1 MGTLPGG
8 RIVLKVG
15 VQGRLFE
22 STGSALRERS
32 QRSELDAFLT
42 EWRLQLCFVALL
54 LCRLLYPFFNS
65 PLEHLFSD
73 PQRHWQNGANFL
85 HPNILGAADP
95 RLFQAWIFV
104 VRSLSHDDAPKVLLA
119 CGILCAGMP
128 YGWYRALRELQPRRR
143 ALGCAIVIGL
153 IPESISVYGFFMNET
168 LLITL
173 LGYCFWLTLRAR
185 RKENVAA
192 FALAT
197 LLWLCA
203 ALTRTVAL
211 PMAALCLAWLW
222 LTQGQRLN
230 KFLVGAGIACLLIV
244 PAGLHGRDKLHFFAP
259 FGNLYFNEI
268 YHGSGLRDIAVDYGP
283 DGAYR
288 FGSPSFYNA
297 TFYPFSPWTTDR
309 RGVAAIKIDLTQ
321 GRAAWIDAN
330 ERLRRSC
337 TFPSWRER
345 LEDAAYLLVGPVWPN
360 SSTGTLMGCLTLWA
374 RWLLVPL
381 LVFVSWGLST
391 RRYRGD
397 AYLLPLCALGM
408 SALLLLQNEGVME
421 ARFREPLDAIVVCA
435 ALLVASRRG
444 GTAR

>member
-1 MGTLPGG
+1 MART
-8 RIVLKVG
+8 VG
-15 VQGRLFE
+15 LFGL
-22 STGSALRERS
+22 TGSELRERS
-32 QRSELDAFLT
+32 VRRESDAFLT
-42 EWRLQLCFVALL
+42 ERRLQLCFAALL
-54 LCRLLYPFFNS
+54 LLRLLYPFFNS
-65 PLEHLFSD
+65 PLDHLFSD

-85 HPNILGAADP
+85 HPTIMGAADP
-95 RLFQAWIFV
+95 RLFQVWMFV
-104 VRSLSHDDAPKVLLA
+104 VRSLSHDDGPTVLLA

-173 LGYCFWLTLRAR
+173 IGFCFWLTLRAR
-185 RKENVAA
+185 RKKTVAA

-203 ALTRTVAL
+203 ALTRTVAVPL
-211 PMAALCLAWLW
+211 AAACLAWLW
-222 LTQGQRLN
+222 LTQAQRFT
-230 KFLVGAGIACLLIV
+230 KFLIGAGITCLLII
-244 PAGLHGRDKLHFFAP
+244 PAGLHGQDKLHFFAP

-268 YHGSGLRDIAVDYGP
+268 YHESGMRDIAVDYGP

-297 TFYPFSPWTTDR
+297 TFYPFSSWTTDR
-309 RGVAAIKIDLTQ
+309 SGVASIKIDLNQ
-321 GRAAWIDAN
+321 GRAAWIEAK
-330 ERLRRSC
+330 ERVRRLR

-345 LEDAAYLLVGPVWPN
+345 LEDVAYLLVGQVWPN
-360 SSTGTLMGCLTLWA
+360 SSTGTLMGWLTLWA
-374 RWLLVPL
+374 RWLLVPV
-381 LVFVSWGLST
+381 LVFVSWGLFT

-397 AYLLPLCALGM
+397 AHLLPLCALGM
-408 SALLLLQNEGVME
+408 IAFLLLQNEGVME

-435 ALLVASRRG
+435 ALLVSSRRS
-444 GTAR
+444 GTAA